1 LDYLESRWA
10 RFFGKSC
17 KVGLL
22 FKGFS
27 PCETLNYL
35 DWNDSQYL
43 KMGLNQSVPVPVHRP
58 YNYQIQYV
66 PIPPAEKRPKLID
79 GLQQTPASSEGP
91 LQFITVPVFETK
103 EITWDVWNLRLILA
117 GSSGPELVQAP
128 NIEFEAGHLVI
139 RE

>member
-1 LDYLESRWA
+1 LI
-10 RFFGKSC
+10 GTIHK
-17 KVGLL
+17 
-22 FKGFS
+22 
-27 PCETLNYL
+27 
-35 DWNDSQYL
+35 YL

-66 PIPPAEKRPKLID
+66 PIPPPNVIMPPAEKRSKLID
-79 GLQQTPASSEGP
+79 GLPQTPASPEES